1 MISSRIRPPRR
12 AGLVVLAVMLT
23 PCTLAVAPPRAR
35 GAVFADQAVGYAPGT
50 APANFQKSQGA
61 LGPING
67 DTTFGGLNPFNPA
80 FSDNHSVIGGAGGS
94 LTLRLSEPVATAGG
108 SLGVFANN
116 GLVDVSPDGS
126 GRAGSPPQTFS
137 APPRAVVSV
146 SSDGTVYVPLIAQ
159 PVTFDNPTNAYL
171 DATIEEYFQPLG
183 TQAADQGKP
192 FFGRLS
198 DFAGETYPQ
207 MRTRLAGSAG
217 GTWLDLSA
225 VPLGQVR
232 FVKFDVPA
240 GADYRMVLDSV
251 SAVPEPAGGAI
262 VLIALASGLLRRTRR
277 R

>member
-1 MISSRIRPPRR
+1 MVSLRTRLPQT
-12 AGLVVLAVMLT
+12 AGLVVLCSMVAA
-23 PCTLAVAPPRAR
+23 PAVAS
-35 GAVFADQAVGYAPGT
+35 GAIFGDQVVGYTAGT
-50 APANFQKSQGA
+50 APANFQNAQA
-61 LGPING
+61 AVGPING
-67 DTTFGGLNPFNPA
+67 DTGFGGLNPFNPP
-80 FSDNHSVIGGAGGS
+80 FSDNHIVIVGAGGS

-126 GRAGSPPQTFS
+126 GRAGSPPATFS
-137 APPRAVVSV
+137 PPPRAVVSV
-146 SSDGTVYVPLIAQ
+146 SSDGTAYVPLIVP

-171 DATIEEYFQPLG
+171 DATIENYFQPPG
-183 TQAADQGKP
+183 TQFADQGKP

-207 MRTRLAGSAG
+207 MRSRLAGSAG

-240 GADYRMVLDSV
+240 GADYRMVVDSV
-251 SAVPEPAGGAI
+251 SAVPEPAAGAV
-262 VLIALASGLLRRTRR
+262 VLVALASGLLRRTRR

>member
-1 MISSRIRPPRR
+1 MVSSRIPPPRR
-12 AGLVVLAVMLT
+12 AGLVVLFTLV
-23 PCTLAVAPPRAR
+23 PCTLLVAPSTSG
-35 GAVFADQAVGYAPGT
+35 GAVFADQVAGYAPGS
-50 APANFQKSQGA
+50 APAGFQKSQAA

-67 DTTFGGLNPFNPA
+67 DTGFGGLNPFNPP
-80 FSDNHSVIGGAGGS
+80 FSDNHIVIVGAGGS

-126 GRAGSPPQTFS
+126 GRAGSPPATFS
-137 APPRAVVSV
+137 PPPRAVVSV
-146 SSDGTVYVPLIAQ
+146 SSDGTTYVPLIAQ

-171 DATIEEYFQPLG
+171 DATIENYFQPLG
-183 TQAADQGKP
+183 TQLADQGKP

-240 GADYRMVLDSV
+240 GADYRMVVDSV
-251 SAVPEPAGGAI
+251 SAVPEPAGGAM
-262 VLIALASGLLRRTRR
+262 VLVALASGLLRRTRR